1 MFFIWDVIFGTGL
14 ITRQFPKSYGI
25 KSYKQEEWY
34 AQFLWPIF
42 KSKKEGSALADGVL
56 SVPLKQKSNT
66 VTENS
71 AVYETAQS

>member
-1 MFFIWDVIFGTGL
+1 M
-14 ITRQFPKSYGI
+14 

-56 SVPLKQKSNT
+56 SVPSKTK
-66 VTENS
+66 TEVLEPS
-71 AVYETAQS
+71 PALYEQVQS